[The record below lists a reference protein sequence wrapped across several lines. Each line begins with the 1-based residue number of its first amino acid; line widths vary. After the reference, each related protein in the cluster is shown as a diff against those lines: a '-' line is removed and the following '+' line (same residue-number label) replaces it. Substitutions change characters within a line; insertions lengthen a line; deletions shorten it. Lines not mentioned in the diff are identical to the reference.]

1 MSQLKLSRK
10 KKPNQN
16 PLLKLKNQLNQLN
29 QLLINIPIK
38 ATNMAKPKDGK
49 ISNKVETKV
58 KENGEMISN
67 KNKKVPKN
75 PSNRKDK
82 SKRKLKLKPQ
92 LKPKLKLNKKKSQ
105 QLKNNQAKVNN
116 KAITRSHKE
125 SNKYKLRR
133 EENPNKN
140 KSKVDTIKVDISKE
154 DINTV
159 DNNMVDKTTKAD
171 ISKVEINKD
180 ITTKDTNTV
189 KSKPRTKTKNYD
201 IS

>member
-92 LKPKLKLNKKKSQ
+92 LKPKLKLNKKKNQ
-105 QLKNNQAKVNN
+105 QLKNNQAKAS

-125 SNKYKLRR
+125 NKKYKLRR
-133 EENPNKN
+133 VESPNKN
-140 KSKVDTIKVDISKE
+140 KSKEDTIKVDISKE

-189 KSKPRTKTKNYD
+189 KSKPRIKTKNYD
-201 IS
+201 LS